1 MISDKEQVFSWLRA
15 AEVQLNR
22 DLPRSEDMRHQI
34 DAIVAEAKTNES
46 KRHLR
51 GREYAFINAFAIP
64 ALFRLLCAQPGM
76 TQKNARQALLSESFR
91 SMPEYSK
98 ASPARRTR
106 HPFSKLIKTDPAK
119 IYQKW
124 VGLTEYQPLTQ
135 SCPDFALQQPFAHR
149 IVFEAKYFQKGSP
162 ATAQRELVENA
173 YQAFFYLGLP
183 QEKTDGDR
191 PDWAYDYACLL
202 AYDASPTGSLLDAW
216 TRLSPKVRTGFWEG
230 ANVYV
235 MIVRGPAD

>member
-1 MISDKEQVFSWLRA
+1 MILDKEQACTFLRSLEA
-15 AEVQLNR
+15 QLNR
-22 DLPRSEDMRHQI
+22 YLPSLREIHLQI

-64 ALFRLLCAQPGM
+64 ALFRLLCVQPGM
-76 TQKNARQALLSESFR
+76 TEDNARQSLLSESFR

-98 ASPARRTR
+98 ASPARLSR
-106 HPFSKLIKTDPAK
+106 HPFSKLINTDPAK

-124 VGLTEYQPLTQ
+124 AGLTEYQPLTQ

-183 QEKTDGDR
+183 QEKTDDDR

-202 AYDASPTGSLLDAW
+202 AYDASPTGSLVEAW
-216 TRLSPKVRTGFWEG
+216 KRLSPKVRTGFWEG

-235 MIVRGPAD
+235 MIVRGPSD